1 LLFELKKAFP
11 DYYRHYG
18 RRIAKRLSPSI
29 NDIFIK
35 NFKNF
40 SLDEEILKNL
50 NSNKYQSLTL
60 NSEFKKNVIE
70 IGFGDGKYLFGLA
83 QANKDTHFIGCE
95 VFINGLG
102 KVLKKIIDNNLTN
115 ISLCGLNCL
124 YLLENVEDSSIDKIF
139 IINPDPWE
147 KKRHFKRRL
156 INREFI
162 TLMYKKIKNGGKVIV
177 TTDSSSYFLSILEII
192 KNEEIDFEETIEK
205 ILDKGDELY
214 DISKYQKKGIE
225 KGRKIHLIE
234 LKKI

>member
-1 LLFELKKAFP
+1 MLFELKKTFP
-11 DYYRHYG
+11 DYYRYYG

-40 SLDEEILKNL
+40 SLDKEILENL
-50 NSNKYQSLTL
+50 NSGQNKSLNL
-60 NSEFKKNVIE
+60 NSKFKKNIIE
-70 IGFGDGKYLFGLA
+70 IGFGDGKHLFDLA
-83 QANKDTHFIGCE
+83 QTNKDTHFIGCE

-102 KVLKKIIDNNLTN
+102 KVLKKIVDNNLTN

-124 YLLENVEDSSIDKIF
+124 YLLENIKDSSIDKIF

-156 INREFI
+156 INKEFI
-162 TLMYKKIKNGGKVIV
+162 ALMYKKIKNSGKVII
-177 TTDSSSYFLSILEII
+177 TTDSSSYFSSILEII
-192 KNEEIDFEETIEK
+192 KNEEIDFEDSTQK
-205 ILDKGDELY
+205 ILDKGDKLY
-214 DISKYQKKGIE
+214 DISKYQKKGIK
-225 KGRKIHLIE
+225 KGRKLYLVV